1 MQQAPGADPA
11 APAPA
16 DCVASWNGNEAARSY
31 ARHNLTFHRYTE
43 AQVGY
48 LAPDGSSTIVSRNR
62 GDGECVVVFPR
73 AELDP
78 EPEAAGQIEHDGGW
92 LPLSEIME
100 PIALAEL
107 QAEALAAANVRPT
120 EQGEL
125 EPH

>member
-1 MQQAPGADPA
+1 MQQAPGAEPP

-16 DCVASWNGNEAARSY
+16 ECVTSWNGSEATRSY

-48 LAPDGSSTIVSRNR
+48 LPPDGSSTVVSSDP

-73 AELDP
+73 PELDP
-78 EPEAAGQIEHDGGW
+78 EPEAAGQIEHEGSW
-92 LPLSEIME
+92 VPLSEIME
-100 PIALAEL
+100 PTALAEL
-107 QAEALAAANVRPT
+107 QAEAVPAANTRPT
-120 EQGEL
+120 EQGDL